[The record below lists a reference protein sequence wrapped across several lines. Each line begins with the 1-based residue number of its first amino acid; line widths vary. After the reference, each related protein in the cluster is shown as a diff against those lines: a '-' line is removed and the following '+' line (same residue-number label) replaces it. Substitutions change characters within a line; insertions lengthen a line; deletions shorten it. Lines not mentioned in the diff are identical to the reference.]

1 MEEEF
6 LLKHHGH
13 YSKFELV
20 YMTAEERKWNIDR
33 INKEKAREAESAKS
47 NQAMPA
53 IPKIPP
59 PHR

>member
-6 LLKHHGH
+6 LLKYHGN
-13 YSKFELV
+13 YSKFELA

-33 INKEKAREAESAKS
+33 INKEKTREAESAKS

-53 IPKIPP
+53 TPKIPP